1 MRNGTP
7 GTVENAVDKFQDV
20 TTQSEFSKDGRK
32 VFMIDTIA
40 VIGAGNGGKA
50 SAVDLGLQGKRV
62 RLFEFPEFRGNIE
75 GLMENPVLTATG
87 AVSGEARLDLVTA
100 DLSRAVSGADTIM
113 VCTQALVHERTAR
126 ELAPLVQPHHLVI
139 LNPGSTGGA
148 LLFAKR
154 FRDAGVEKLPTL
166 VETATLT
173 YGCRAQGSG
182 VHIPVKVNR
191 VLYGV
196 LPAGAVKRVGP
207 ELETFYPGLRRGAS
221 VLEAGLNNANPVIH
235 PPITILN
242 AARIEREG
250 EQRFFYGDGVSPA
263 VAGLI
268 KRLDGERMSLLR
280 ALGYPAQPDPVTSVE
295 QGYATSTDY
304 HDCYR
309 HGPGFAAF
317 RFPDTLNN
325 RYFHEDI
332 GMGLVLFRSLG
343 KMLKVPTPA
352 CEAVIRMG
360 EILMDQDYSS
370 KGLRTAESL
379 GIAGLTIE
387 QLHAYLETG

>member
-1 MRNGTP
+1 
-7 GTVENAVDKFQDV
+7 
-20 TTQSEFSKDGRK
+20 
-32 VFMIDTIA
+32 MIDAIA

-50 SAVDLGLQGKRV
+50 SAVDLTLQGKRV
-62 RLFEFPEFRGNIE
+62 RLFEFPEFKSNIE
-75 GLMENPVLTATG
+75 GLVEHPTLTATG
-87 AVSGEARLDLVTA
+87 AVAGEGRLDLVTT
-100 DLSRAVSGADTIM
+100 DLSEAVSGADTIM
-113 VCTQALVHERTAR
+113 VCTQALVHDRTAQD
-126 ELAPLVQPHHLVI
+126 LARLFEPHQLVI

-154 FRDAGVEKLPTL
+154 FRDSGLKKLPTL
-166 VETATLT
+166 VELATLT
-173 YGCRAQGSG
+173 YGCRARGST

-191 VLYGV
+191 VLYGT
-196 LPAGAVKRVGP
+196 LPAGAASSAGP
-207 ELETFYPGLRRGAS
+207 ELEALYPGLRRGAT

-235 PPITILN
+235 PPITMLN
-242 AARIEREG
+242 SALIEREG
-250 EQRFFYGDGVSPA
+250 DRRFFYGDGVSPA
-263 VAGLI
+263 VARLI
-268 KRLDGERMSLLR
+268 RKLDGERMALLR

-309 HGPGFAAF
+309 HGPGFAEF
-317 RFPDTLNN
+317 RFPNTLDN

-332 GMGLVLFRSLG
+332 GMGLVLFSSLG

-360 EILMDQDYSS
+360 EILMDKDYSV

-379 GIAGLTIE
+379 GIAGLTLKE
-387 QLHAYLETG
+387 LHVYLETGEMPLH

>member
-1 MRNGTP
+1 
-7 GTVENAVDKFQDV
+7 
-20 TTQSEFSKDGRK
+20 
-32 VFMIDTIA
+32 MIDTIA

-50 SAVDLGLQGKRV
+50 SAVDLTLQGKHV
-62 RLFEFPEFRGNIE
+62 RLFEFPEFKSNIE
-75 GLMENPVLTATG
+75 GLVEHPTLTATG
-87 AVSGEARLDLVTA
+87 AVAGEGRLDLVTT
-100 DLSRAVSGADTIM
+100 DLSEAVSGADTIM
-113 VCTQALVHERTAR
+113 VCTQALVHDRTAQD
-126 ELAPLVQPHHLVI
+126 LARLVEPHQLVI

-154 FRDAGVEKLPTL
+154 FRDSGLKKLPTL
-166 VETATLT
+166 VELATLT
-173 YGCRAQGSG
+173 YGCRARGST

-191 VLYGV
+191 VLYGT
-196 LPAGAVKRVGP
+196 LPAGAASSAGP
-207 ELETFYPGLRRGAS
+207 ELEALYPGLRRGAT

-235 PPITILN
+235 PPITMLN
-242 AARIEREG
+242 SALIEREG
-250 EQRFFYGDGVSPA
+250 DRRFFYGDGVSPA
-263 VAGLI
+263 VARLI
-268 KRLDGERMSLLR
+268 RKLDGERMALLR

-309 HGPGFAAF
+309 HGPGFAEF
-317 RFPDTLNN
+317 RFPNTLDN

-332 GMGLVLFRSLG
+332 GMGLVLFSSLG

-360 EILMDQDYSS
+360 EILMDRDYSV

-379 GIAGLTIE
+379 GIAGLTLKE
-387 QLHAYLETG
+387 LHVYLETGEMPLH